1 MTTAKENMRL
11 MKRLDD
17 AWNSKDWGTFHKLH
31 TSDVNVYWPGQSEP
45 TRGIHLHQKEAE
57 IFFSTF
63 PDNRIEND
71 PYIVIFGQENWTCSI
86 ANFSGTHTNSM
97 IGENGKTI
105 PPTNKKFQIELCT
118 VAHWK
123 KGQIMEE
130 RLFYDL
136 VGLMRQL
143 GWIK

>member
-1 MTTAKENMRL
+1 MTTKENMRL
-11 MKRLDD
+11 MKILDD
-17 AWNSKDWGTFHKLH
+17 AWNSKDWDTFNKLH

-45 TRGIHLHQKEAE
+45 TRGVHIHQKEAE
-57 IFFSTF
+57 IFFNTF

-71 PYIVIFGQENWTCSI
+71 PYIVLFGQDDWTCSI
-86 ANFSGTHTNSM
+86 ANFTGTHTNPM
-97 IGENGKTI
+97 VGENRKTI
-105 PPTNKKFQIELCT
+105 PPTNKKFHIEFCT

-123 KGQIMEE
+123 NGQIMEE

-143 GWIK
+143 GWIQ